1 MKYSIAGKESELTEE
16 ENRQIEAFFTA
27 AAKPNLTE
35 VENQLRENSWLLKA
49 TNQDGKTAY
58 DLASTSGSQGV
69 AQFLLQEQEKIKEP
83 DLASEPVISSFKRE
97 DDLASI
103 APPRTTP
110 LAFAGGVGDSEDV
123 DEEEKKKK
131 KAELVTY
138 SSYENIKKD
147 LDFSKSPLAEK
158 KISATQKRF
167 GDVADG
173 GTVLETYDE
182 QKGFQYKI
190 EPNEAQ
196 DSPSKVYK
204 IEVPRM
210 DTDGKIIPDE
220 VDTLVFNRNGQL
232 LEYKEPQEAKGG
244 CRLDQE
250 WLRRLIA
257 EREAALTREQ
267 SGVQISADVGK
278 QQVIS
283 GATIGEVDS
292 AVSSSI
298 SANVGKQ
305 QVISGA
311 TIGEVV
317 SNPIVSATK
326 VKAPAK
332 PLSEREIFKKQMQK
346 AQREQDKALLKRAN
360 ATPAQN
366 VQEEKD
372 TRNEMVKS
380 IKERQKIEEF
390 KENRLARKIQ
400 KKFRAFK
407 RFKDSATVVE
417 GGTTITPEPG
427 PKVVD
432 TSQRSEI
439 KR

>member
-1 MKYSIAGKESELTEE
+1 M
-16 ENRQIEAFFTA
+16 
-27 AAKPNLTE
+27 
-35 VENQLRENSWLLKA
+35 
-49 TNQDGKTAY
+49 
-58 DLASTSGSQGV
+58 
-69 AQFLLQEQEKIKEP
+69 
-83 DLASEPVISSFKRE
+83 
-97 DDLASI
+97 
-103 APPRTTP
+103 
-110 LAFAGGVGDSEDV
+110 
-123 DEEEKKKK
+123 
-131 KAELVTY
+131 
-138 SSYENIKKD
+138 
-147 LDFSKSPLAEK
+147 
-158 KISATQKRF
+158 
-167 GDVADG
+167 
-173 GTVLETYDE
+173 
-182 QKGFQYKI
+182 
-190 EPNEAQ
+190 
-196 DSPSKVYK
+196 
-204 IEVPRM
+204 
-210 DTDGKIIPDE
+210 
-220 VDTLVFNRNGQL
+220 
-232 LEYKEPQEAKGG
+232 
-244 CRLDQE
+244 
-250 WLRRLIA
+250 
-257 EREAALTREQ
+257 
-267 SGVQISADVGK
+267 
-278 QQVIS
+278 
-283 GATIGEVDS
+283 
-292 AVSSSI
+292 
-298 SANVGKQ
+298 
-305 QVISGA
+305 
-311 TIGEVV
+311 V

>member
-158 KISATQKRF
+158 KISATQTRF

-292 AVSSSI
+292 AVSSNI
-298 SANVGKQ
+298 STNVVKEQGRS
-305 QVISGA
+305 VDNVP
-311 TIGEVV
+311 EVV

>member
-292 AVSSSI
+292 AVSSNI
-298 SANVGKQ
+298 STNVVKEQGRS
-305 QVISGA
+305 VDNVP
-311 TIGEVV
+311 EVV